1 GERAGGFPGAGR
13 VLGQLDGTV
22 PLTRKRVGLVA
33 LERVPVR
40 EHTPLQSPEGQAV
53 GEVTS
58 GLLAPAI
65 DKPIAMGY
73 LPPEY
78 ATAGLRVQ
86 ALVRG
91 KPVPMETSA
100 MPFVPNRY
108 HRG

>member
-1 GERAGGFPGAGR
+1 M
-13 VLGQLDGTV
+13 
-22 PLTRKRVGLVA
+22 
-33 LERVPVR
+33 R
-40 EHTPLQSPEGQAV
+40 EHAELQSPEGQAL

-58 GLLAPAI
+58 GLLAPTL

-73 LPPEY
+73 LPPEQ
-78 ATAGLRVQ
+78 ANAGRRVQ

-108 HRG
+108 YRG